1 MFVFDKNILDRLD
14 NTEDARVTFLHDRIS
29 QLHEE
34 AGEHGSGL
42 FVTHG
47 DPVEV
52 LASLAASGQ
61 VRAVYTNEDYEPYAQ
76 TRDAEVQANL
86 GQHGVAFH
94 TFTDHVIQAPGEV
107 MKPDGT
113 PYTVFTPFS
122 KRWHLNLTEE
132 NMASAPS
139 ESHLDSLHR
148 WAPASIPSLESMG
161 FEQSSISAPEAVI
174 SKDVLAKYA
183 DLRDVPSVQ
192 GTSRLSVHLRF
203 GTMSIRE
210 AAKAGFKHSE
220 KWLTE
225 LIWRD
230 FYQHIMHAFP
240 HSMKDA
246 FRPQYDLVPWRHDD
260 AHFERW
266 TQGKT
271 GYPLV
276 DAGMR
281 ELLATGFMHNR
292 VRMVVAS
299 FFLQAPALGLAIGN
313 GTFVAHLLDFELASN
328 VGGWQWAAGSG
339 CDAPTSASSTPRR
352 NCRSSTGKYEY
363 VKQWV
368 TEWEPRPT
376 RPNRGP
382 QNGPPTRHR
391 HLQSGALCRFP
402 DSTLHVPWRHE
413 WIAARTESAGLVER
427 ACRSV
432 DGSFFGRM
440 WCRRAEGGSTWRGC
454 HPDVARP
461 R

>member
-1 MFVFDKNILDRLD
+1 MSIPSFDSPVVIHWFRRDLRWQDNRALHAALTSGLPVVPMFVFDKNILERLD
-14 NTEDARVTFLHDRIS
+14 NTADARVTFLHNRIS
-29 QLHEE
+29 QLHKE
-34 AGEHGSGL
+34 AGEHGGAL

-52 LASLAASGQ
+52 LAALAASGQ

-76 TRDAEVQANL
+76 TRDAQVQADL

-139 ESHLDSLHR
+139 ESHLESLHH
-148 WAPASIPSLESMG
+148 WTASAVPSLEFMG
-161 FEQSSISAPEAVI
+161 FERSSIAAPEAVL
-174 SKDVLAKYA
+174 SNDVLAKYA

-230 FYQHIMHAFP
+230 FYQAIMHAFP
-240 HSMKDA
+240 HSMTDA
-246 FRPQYDLVPWRHDD
+246 FRPQYDKVPWRYDD
-260 AHFERW
+260 VGFKKW
-266 TQGKT
+266 QQGQT

-292 VRMVVAS
+292 VRKYDLGTGAVTTVAGQS
-299 FFLQAPALGLAIGN
+299 SSGSTDGIGTSYAAAAKFNLPSCIEIHPDGNYALIVDKVHSMGCLWTVMIQKN
-313 GTFVAHLLDFELASN
+313 LRPHLLVHLFYLEAHF
-328 VGGWQWAAGSG
+328 GSM
-339 CDAPTSASSTPRR
+339 T
-352 NCRSSTGKYEY
+352 
-363 VKQWV
+363 
-368 TEWEPRPT
+368 
-376 RPNRGP
+376 
-382 QNGPPTRHR
+382 
-391 HLQSGALCRFP
+391 
-402 DSTLHVPWRHE
+402 TL
-413 WIAARTESAGLVER
+413 
-427 ACRSV
+427 
-432 DGSFFGRM
+432 D
-440 WCRRAEGGSTWRGC
+440 
-454 HPDVARP
+454 
-461 R
+461 